1 MDTETADLADGSDIS
16 EGDNDVILAER
27 YRILP
32 GSPIPEMGTPGA
44 KAYVAR
50 NLKNPNELVFARIC
64 EPNVF
69 PRVEAMVQLKNMREA
84 FSIIPEDWGPVFWP
98 LVGQRCFAII
108 FRRPEGGPLM
118 PKLTG
123 KYQKV
128 DPENLVKSLLIPAL
142 TTLAVFERRKITHR
156 AIRPDN
162 VFPSGVEDGAYL
174 FGDCVSVPPSWGQS
188 TIFETIESTMTPPS
202 GRGKG
207 TIADDIYSLGA
218 TMMFLGLGQ
227 CPVAGTKEKDLLA
240 AKVEH
245 GSFAALLSGEV
256 VPGGLREPIRGML
269 SDDPVDRWTL
279 DDLTQWTSGTLRR
292 SARPIRDYKT
302 DRPVKFKGHEYRNTR
317 LLAHGHGQNWKDAAK
332 HLKSKDFDTW
342 LHRGLS
348 DADLVEELEDL
359 ISASSGSDGDTGDAK
374 LVTRIGALLD
384 PEGPLRY
391 KGLTV
396 MPDGMGYALS
406 AAVENGEKET
416 IGLVTEL
423 VQKGIASDW
432 FEQKILLGRGDLTL
446 EAKTFKKLQQFVR
459 HAGPGYGVE
468 RVLYELNPFLPCR
481 SPILAS
487 AYVYSLRDLLPAI
500 DKVVAEKGSLDK
512 LVDRHIAAFIASRI
526 SGSLDSQL
534 AALEHTTGASVSSKI
549 GMTGLLA
556 KVQNEYQ
563 HQMTPNLTAWL
574 VEELQ
579 PAVARY
585 HSKSLRKRITEKM
598 DEVATSGNLIEL
610 YQTLSNKSIVSKDEK
625 GQNRA
630 KREYAESTREIK
642 RLESEEFQLEAKRTG
657 WRIAAGISLF
667 IGCVTTI
674 GVFSW

>member
-1 MDTETADLADGSDIS
+1 LNTEPADVAADS
-16 EGDNDVILAER
+16 EIREGGNDVILDDR

-32 GSPIPEMGTPGA
+32 GSPIPELGTPGA

-50 NLKNPNELVFARIC
+50 NLKNPNEMVFARIC

-69 PRVEAMVQLKNMREA
+69 PRVEAMVQLKNLREA
-84 FSIIPEDWGPVFWP
+84 FAIIPEDWGPVLWP
-98 LVGQRCFAII
+98 VTGLRCFAII

-118 PKLTG
+118 PNLTA
-123 KYQKV
+123 KIPKI
-128 DPENLVKSLLIPAL
+128 DPEILVKSLLIPAL
-142 TTLAVFERRKITHR
+142 TTLALFERRKITHR

-162 VFPSGVEDGAYL
+162 VFSSGADGSVFVL
-174 FGDCVSVPPSWGQS
+174 GDCVSIPPSWGQS
-188 TIFETIESTMTPPS
+188 TIFETIESTMTPTT

-218 TMMFLGLGQ
+218 TMLFLGMGQ
-227 CPVAGTKEKDLLA
+227 CPVAGMKERDLLA
-240 AKVEH
+240 AKVES
-245 GSFAALLSGEV
+245 GSFATLLSGEI

-269 SDDPVDRWTL
+269 SDDPVDRWTM
-279 DDLTQWTSGTLRR
+279 DDLIQWTSGTLRR

-302 DRPVKFKGHEYRNTR
+302 DRPLKFKDREYRNTR
-317 LLAHGHGQNWKDAAK
+317 LLAHAHGLHWKDAAK
-332 HLKSKDFDTW
+332 QLKSKEFDTW
-342 LHRGLS
+342 MQRGLS
-348 DADLVEELEDL
+348 DADLVEELQDL
-359 ISASSGSDGDTGDAK
+359 IAASAGGDADSGDAK
-374 LVTRIGALLD
+374 LVTRVGALLD
-384 PEGPLRY
+384 PEGPLKY

-406 AAVENGEKET
+406 AAVENGDKET
-416 IGLVTEL
+416 IALVTEL
-423 VQKGIASDW
+423 IQKGTASDW
-432 FEQKILLGRGDLTL
+432 FEQKIALGRGDLTL

-459 HAGPGYGVE
+459 HSGPGYGVE

-481 SPILAS
+481 CPMLSS

-500 DKVVAEKGSLDK
+500 DNVVAEKGSLDK

-534 AALEHTTGASVSSKI
+534 AALEHTTGISVGAKI

-563 HQMTPNLTAWL
+563 HQMTPHLTAWL

-585 HSKSLRKRITEKM
+585 NSKSLRKRIAEKM
-598 DEVATSGNLIEL
+598 EEVATSGNLIEL
-610 YQTLSNKSIVSKDEK
+610 YQTLSNKNIVSKDEK
-625 GQNRA
+625 GQSRA

-657 WRIAAGISLF
+657 WRIAAGISLV

>member
-1 MDTETADLADGSDIS
+1 LNTTPADVAADNEPSGGES
-16 EGDNDVILAER
+16 DVILAER

-32 GSPIPEMGTPGA
+32 GSPIVELGTPGA

-64 EPNVF
+64 EPTVF

-84 FSIIPEDWGPVFWP
+84 FTIIPEDWGPVFWP
-98 LVGQRCFAII
+98 VTGQRCFAII
-108 FRRPEGGPLM
+108 FRRPEGGPVM
-118 PKLTG
+118 PSLTA
-123 KYQKV
+123 KIQKI
-128 DPENLVKSLLIPAL
+128 DSENLLKSFLIPAL
-142 TTLAVFERRKITHR
+142 TTLEIFERRKITHR
-156 AIRPDN
+156 TIRPDN
-162 VFPSGVEDGAYL
+162 VFSSGGEGSIFVI
-174 FGDCVSVPPSWGQS
+174 GDCVSVPPSWGQS

-218 TMMFLGLGQ
+218 TMLFMGLGQ
-227 CPVAGTKEKDLLA
+227 CPVAGMKERELLA
-240 AKVEH
+240 AKVEN
-245 GSFAALLSGEV
+245 GSFATMLDGEV

-269 SDDPVDRWTL
+269 SDDPADRWTL
-279 DDLTQWTSGTLRR
+279 DDLNQWTSGTLRR

-302 DRPVKFKGHEYRNTR
+302 DRPLKFRDREYRNTR
-317 LLAHGHGQNWKDAAK
+317 MLAYAHGLHWKDAAK
-332 HLKSKDFDTW
+332 QLRSKEFDTW

-348 DADLVEELEDL
+348 DADLVEELEEL
-359 ISASSGSDGDTGDAK
+359 IASSSGADGEAGDAK
-374 LVTRIGALLD
+374 LVTRICAITD

-396 MPDGMGYALS
+396 MPDGMGYALA
-406 AAVENGEKET
+406 AAVEDGNKEV
-416 IGLVTEL
+416 IGLVTDL

-432 FEQKILLGRGDLTL
+432 FEQKINAGRGDLTL
-446 EAKTFKKLQQFVR
+446 EAKTFKRLQQFVR

-481 SPILAS
+481 APALAS
-487 AYVYSLRDLLPAI
+487 AYVYSLRDLLPAL
-500 DKVVAEKGSLDK
+500 DRVVAEQGSMSK

-534 AALEHTTGASVSSKI
+534 AALEHTTGASVGAKI

-574 VEELQ
+574 VEELH

-585 HSKSLRKRITEKM
+585 HGKSLRKRINEKLE
-598 DEVATSGNLIEL
+598 EVAESGNLIEL
-610 YQTLSNKSIVSKDEK
+610 YQTLSNKNIVSKDEK
-625 GQNRA
+625 GQTRA
-630 KREYAESTREIK
+630 KKEYAESVREIK
-642 RLESEEFQLEAKRTG
+642 RLESEEFQFEAKRTG
-657 WRIAAGISLF
+657 WRIAAGISLV
-667 IGCVTTI
+667 IGSLTTI

>member
-1 MDTETADLADGSDIS
+1 MATETAERTDDGDIR
-16 EGDNDVILAER
+16 EGDNDVILADR

-32 GSPIPEMGTPGA
+32 GSPIPELGTPGA

-64 EPNVF
+64 EPTVF

-84 FSIIPEDWGPVFWP
+84 FAIIPEDWGPVFWP
-98 LVGQRCFAII
+98 IGGQRCFAII

-123 KYQKV
+123 RYPKV
-128 DPENLVKSLLIPAL
+128 DPEKLVSSLLKPAL
-142 TTLAVFERRKITHR
+142 TTLEVFERRKITHR
-156 AIRPDN
+156 TIRPDN
-162 VFPSGVEDGAYL
+162 VFSPGTGDGPFI

-188 TIFETIESTMTPPS
+188 TIFETIESTMTPPT

-207 TIADDIYSLGA
+207 MIADDIYSLGA
-218 TMMFLGLGQ
+218 TMMFLGLGH
-227 CPVAGTKEKDLLA
+227 CPVAGMKEQDLLA
-240 AKVEH
+240 AKVEQ

-269 SDDPVDRWTL
+269 SDDPIDRWTL

-302 DRPVKFKGHEYRNTR
+302 DRPVKFKDREYRNTR
-317 LLAHGHGQNWKDAAK
+317 LLAHAHGKHWKDAATQ
-332 HLKSKDFDTW
+332 LKSKEFDTW
-342 LHRGLS
+342 MHRGLS
-348 DADLVEELEDL
+348 DADLVEELEGL
-359 ISASSGSDGDTGDAK
+359 IASSSGGDGEASDAK
-374 LVTRIGALLD
+374 LVTRVCALLD
-384 PEGPLRY
+384 PEGPLEY
-391 KGLTV
+391 KGMTV
-396 MPDGMGYALS
+396 MPDGMGYALA
-406 AAVENGEKET
+406 AAVESGDKNT

-423 VQKGIASDW
+423 VHKGIASDW
-432 FEQKILLGRGDLTL
+432 FEQKIILGRSDLTL

-481 SPILAS
+481 SKVLSS
-487 AYVYSLRDLLPAI
+487 AYVYSLRDLLPAL
-500 DKVVAEKGSLDK
+500 DNVVAEKGSLGK

-526 SGSLDSQL
+526 SGTLDSQL

-579 PAVARY
+579 PAIARY
-585 HSKSLRKRITEKM
+585 HSKSLRKRIAEKM
-598 DEVATSGNLIEL
+598 EEVAASGNLIEL
-610 YQTLSNKSIVSKDEK
+610 YHTLSNKNIVSKDEK
-625 GQNRA
+625 GQSRA
-630 KREYAESTREIK
+630 KREFADSTREIK

-657 WRIAAGISLF
+657 WRIAAGISLV
-667 IGCVTTI
+667 IGSVTTI

>member
-1 MDTETADLADGSDIS
+1 MNTAPSAMAEDSETGDGQ
-16 EGDNDVILAER
+16 NDVILAER

-32 GSPIPEMGTPGA
+32 GSPIAELGTPGA

-64 EPNVF
+64 EPTVF
-69 PRVEAMVQLKNMREA
+69 PRVEAMVQLKNLREA
-84 FSIIPEDWGPVFWP
+84 HAIIPEDWGPIFWP
-98 LVGQRCFAII
+98 VTGQRCFAIV
-108 FRRPEGGPLM
+108 FRRPEGGPVM
-118 PKLTG
+118 PSLKA
-123 KYQKV
+123 KIQKV
-128 DPENLVKSLLIPAL
+128 DPEKLIKSFLIPAL
-142 TTLAVFERRKITHR
+142 TTLAIFERRKITHR

-162 VFPSGVEDGAYL
+162 VFSSGADGSMFV

-188 TIFETIESTMTPPS
+188 TIFETIESSMTPAT

-207 TIADDIYSLGA
+207 TIADDLYSLGA
-218 TMMFLGLGQ
+218 TMLFMGLGQ
-227 CPVAGTKEKDLLA
+227 CPVAGMKDSQLLA
-240 AKVEH
+240 AKVET
-245 GSFAALLSGEV
+245 GSFATLLSGEV

-269 SDDPVDRWTL
+269 SDDPLDRWTL

-292 SARPIRDYKT
+292 SARPLRDYKT
-302 DRPVKFKGHEYRNTR
+302 DRPVKFRDREYRNTR
-317 LLAHGHGQNWKDAAK
+317 MLSYAHGRHWKEAAK
-332 HLKSKDFDTW
+332 QLKSKEFDTW

-348 DADLVEELEDL
+348 DADLVEELEGL
-359 ISASSGSDGDTGDAK
+359 ISAVSGSEGDATDAK
-374 LVTRIGALLD
+374 LVTRVCALLD
-384 PEGPLRY
+384 PEGPLKY

-396 MPDGMGYALS
+396 MPDGMGYALA
-406 AAVENGEKET
+406 AAVEEGNKEI

-432 FEQKILLGRGDLTL
+432 FEQKIAAGRGDLTL
-446 EAKTFKKLQQFVR
+446 EAKTFKRLQQFVR

-481 SPILAS
+481 SPVLAS

-500 DKVVAEKGSLDK
+500 DSAVAENGSLTK

-563 HQMTPNLTAWL
+563 HQMVPNLTAWL

-579 PAVARY
+579 PAISRY
-585 HSKSLRKRITEKM
+585 HSKSLRKRIAEKM
-598 DEVATSGNLIEL
+598 DEVAASGNLIEL
-610 YQTLSNKSIVSKDEK
+610 YHTLSNKNIVSKDERAQK
-625 GQNRA
+625 RA
-630 KREYAESTREIK
+630 KREYGESAREIK
-642 RLESEEFQLEAKRTG
+642 RLESEEFQMEVKRTG
-657 WRIAAGISLF
+657 WRIAAGISLV
-667 IGCVTTI
+667 IGTVTTI